1 VRLAKRPL
9 HGGVPMKG
17 ALGLVGLLLFCASCV
32 PAYKPPTAA
41 EPHALLKLRRSY
53 DTTAGMVVQESVQ
66 IDAHSAL
73 GKREASVVAQAPRTD
88 AILVHPLP
96 STVVFNSGFFH
107 NESRLV
113 HESYQV
119 SHTTY
124 DHQSYDCSS
133 GFGTNKSYRTCSRT
147 VPRTHYET
155 KYRSVVRQVQVS
167 DGQCASSIRFSPRD
181 GHVYLLQYTYHAQ
194 SVCSL
199 SCFEQVAQEPT
210 GFKNLPCPA
219 APPEQN

>member
-1 VRLAKRPL
+1 V
-9 HGGVPMKG
+9 
-17 ALGLVGLLLFCASCV
+17 
-32 PAYKPPTAA
+32 
-41 EPHALLKLRRSY
+41 
-53 DTTAGMVVQESVQ
+53 
-66 IDAHSAL
+66 I
-73 GKREASVVAQAPRTD
+73 AQAPRTD

-96 STVVFNSGFFH
+96 STVVFNSGFSH

-113 HESYQV
+113 HESYQE
-119 SHTTY
+119 SHTRY
-124 DHQSYDCSS
+124 EHESYDCSS
-133 GFGTNKSYRTCSRT
+133 GFGSNKSYRTCSRT

-155 KYRSVVRQVQVS
+155 KYRSVWKQVQVS
-167 DGQCASSIRFSPRD
+167 DGQCASAIRFSPRD

-219 APPEQN
+219 APPAQN